1 MTKIFYCREFIIVKA
16 LADKFKGDEED
27 CGVYEETN
35 AGPIYEEQ
43 CQYVHE
49 TEFITKYKTECSKVH
64 SRVCQTSYR
73 HGRSNNDNLFTFY
86 NIS

>member
-1 MTKIFYCREFIIVKA
+1 MNLKEGDTFSFIKITCDCAKFRGFIIVKA
-16 LADKFKGDEED
+16 LADKFKGGEED
-27 CGVYEETN
+27 CGVYEETST
-35 AGPIYEEQ
+35 GLTYEEQ

-73 HGRSNNDNLFTFY
+73 
-86 NIS
+86 